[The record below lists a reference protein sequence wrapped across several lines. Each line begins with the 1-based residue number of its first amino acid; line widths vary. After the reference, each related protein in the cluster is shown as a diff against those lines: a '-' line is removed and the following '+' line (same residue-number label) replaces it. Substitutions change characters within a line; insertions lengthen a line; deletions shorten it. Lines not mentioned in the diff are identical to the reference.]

1 MSGHVI
7 VSGTDTVSGTD
18 GWASVTVDC
27 PPGMVVT
34 GGGANIAIGGVI
46 VFGIAPFKILA
57 SYPSGLAAW
66 RASATEAG
74 LGTLNEWALN
84 AYAICVNAP

>member
-34 GGGANIAIGGVI
+34 GGGANIAIGGGHSI
-46 VFGIAPFKILA
+46 W
-57 SYPSGLAAW
+57 Y
-66 RASATEAG
+66 RAIQDPGFVS
-74 LGTLNEWALN
+74 
-84 AYAICVNAP
+84 I